1 MIKEKKL
8 SGVILV
14 SFEFPPRRL
23 SKTSDQVAQLA
34 NFLAKQNVKTWV
46 ITFDDWRSDIE
57 NLRKNVSVV
66 RIPNNIPNNIT
77 FLSSLMNLKPA
88 YQSAIANIINER
100 QIDLIHIFEWTCL
113 PAIIPWKEKLKQKL
127 VYSTT
132 SVQKTRDPSTSPYND
147 GIKVIERKGAQ
158 IMDQI
163 IADSKKISE
172 ILVSDYKVD
181 STKISLVKIN
191 DKKYSEKTFELYN
204 KMI

>member
-34 NFLAKQNVKTWV
+34 NYLAKQNVKTWV

-66 RIPNNIPNNIT
+66 RIPNNVPNNIT

-172 ILVSDYKVD
+172 ILVSDYEVD